1 MLSDVKHLEVIMPF
15 WFKTLFGLLG
25 GLAIFI
31 YGMNLMSEKLQKV
44 AGSRMKKIL
53 EVFTKNPFLGV
64 LSGALVTA
72 VLQSSSATTVM
83 AIGFV
88 SAGLMGLPQAIS
100 IIFGANIGTTITAQI
115 IAFKISNYIYLFIFA
130 GFLLSFIC
138 RKQKAKDI
146 GMTIFAFGLLFLG
159 IETMGG
165 VMKPLAKSDYF
176 AQMIK
181 GVSNIPVLGVLAGTF
196 MTAIVQSSSAT
207 IAVLQNLASQAGV
220 DGNSIIGLKGAIPIL
235 LGDNIGTTITAILA
249 CIGQSR
255 DSKRTAAAHTIF
267 NVSGTLVFIFLV
279 PFYSKFIELI
289 SPKGEEIAVISR
301 QIANAHTIFNVT
313 VSLIWLPLL
322 PLMVKLVKKIIPD
335 SKQQPQLEF
344 KINSSELRDVLNFR
358 LLNTPDSALALIK
371 AKTEEC
377 HNFSKIVRNRIK
389 NLSEE
394 NKNNEPE
401 QEIID
406 DVTSIQK
413 SIEYLQNYI
422 TALIAKND
430 LSNEQAVECEEQII
444 ILHKTEKK
452 LKKTLEKYN

>member
-1 MLSDVKHLEVIMPF
+1 MPF